1 MDLITQIK
9 KAEENNTAIGH
20 FNISNM
26 EMFWAVVDAVRE
38 LKLPAIIGLSEGE
51 REFFGLRQ
59 IVLLVKDFRENEGL
73 PIFTNAD
80 HTYSFE
86 LVKEAVDAGCDSVI
100 FDGASLSNEENKSI
114 TKKCAEYAKE
124 KSVLIEGELGYI
136 GKSSKMLDGLPNGAE
151 MTGVEESVDYVKETG
166 VDLFAP
172 AVGNIHG
179 MLRGVQNPRLNIE
192 RIKDISSAVKVPLV
206 LHGGSGLSNQD
217 FVSAIKA
224 GVRIIHIST
233 EMRVAYRSSLDET
246 LKNNLDEL
254 APYRILKNSRDAVK
268 DVVLARMRLF
278 NS

>member
-38 LKLPAIIGLSEGE
+38 TNLPAIIGVSEGE

-59 IVLLVKDFRENEGL
+59 VVLLVKDLRNNEGL
-73 PIFTNAD
+73 PIFVNAD

-86 LVKEAVDAGCDSVI
+86 LVEEAIDAGCDSVI
-100 FDGASLSNEENKSI
+100 FDGAALSKEENKTI
-114 TKKCAEYAKE
+114 TKQSADYAKG
-124 KSVLIEGELGYI
+124 KCVLIEGELGYI
-136 GKSSKMLDGLPNGAE
+136 GKSSKMLNGLPDGIE
-151 MTGVEESVDYVKETG
+151 MTSVEEAVDYVNATGVE
-166 VDLFAP
+166 LFAP

-179 MLRGVQNPRLNIE
+179 MLKGVQNPHLDIQ
-192 RIKDISSAVKVPLV
+192 RIKDISNLVQIPLV
-206 LHGGSGLSNQD
+206 LHGGSGISDED

-224 GVRIIHIST
+224 GIRIIHIST

-246 LKNNLDEL
+246 LKNNPDEL

-268 DVVLARMRLF
+268 DVVVARMKLF